1 LILQIMTEKDII
13 KNEKINELFEL
24 IQKGDNVEVKKL
36 ITDKIVS
43 INCLDENGLSPID
56 QAAFKGNEELVK
68 WLLDNK
74 ANPHNKAN
82 KDGYTSLM
90 FAALSGNSNICEL
103 LLEAGVNSEAL
114 NVLGKS
120 ASEIAAF
127 TGQHEC
133 VSTINSYITYDC
145 VDKILHPNGDKSSE
159 IYPQALVKFIHELV
173 KGNEIH
179 PVRIIFKIINNMVIK
194 QYPKKILWVID
205 RLFER
210 QLRFKSSNEMMS
222 LKLWII
228 YFPLNEVMK
237 FVKKCENDNK
247 NNEEN
252 FDTEKILLSFAKRVI
267 EKKKGSVIK
276 EYEEILLKNTI
287 QAFPYKQS
295 LLHHTILRSLTRIK
309 DVTRSYVYN
318 TIIRGLYGEQLLMN
332 SKTCETCGFIGAKL
346 RCQRCKTTYCSV
358 ECQKFDWS
366 FHKNCCKL
374 LAQLNKE
381 EEILSVEELQDM
393 HLKND

>member
-1 LILQIMTEKDII
+1 MILMIMTENDNI
-13 KNEKINELFEL
+13 KNENVNNIFEL
-24 IQKGDNVEVKKL
+24 IQKGDDKTVKNL
-36 ITDKIVS
+36 ITNNVVS

-56 QAAFKGNEELVK
+56 QAAFKGNEELVE
-68 WLLDNK
+68 WLLANK

-90 FAALSGNSNICEL
+90 FAALSGNSKVCEL

-114 NVLGKS
+114 NILGKS

-133 VSTINSYITYDC
+133 VSTINSYITYGC
-145 VDKILHPNGDKSSE
+145 VDKILHPNGPKSSE
-159 IYPQALVKFIHELV
+159 IYPPVLVKFIHELV

-179 PVRIIFKIINNMVIK
+179 PVRIIFKIVNNIIIK

-237 FVKKCENDNK
+237 FVKKCENENK
-247 NNEEN
+247 DDEEN
-252 FDTEKILLSFAKRVI
+252 FDTEKILLSFAKRI
-267 EKKKGSVIK
+267 TEIKKGSIVK
-276 EYEEILLKNTI
+276 EYEEIILRNTI

-295 LLHHTILRSLTRIK
+295 LLHHTISRALGRIK
-309 DVTRSYVYN
+309 NGTRSSVYT
-318 TIIRGLYGEQLLMN
+318 TIIQGLYGEQLLMN
-332 SKTCETCGFIGAKL
+332 SKICETCGFIGSKL
-346 RCQRCKTTYCSV
+346 RCQRCKTTYCSQD
-358 ECQKFDWS
+358 CQKFDWS
-366 FHKNCCKL
+366 SHKDCCKT
-374 LAQLNKE
+374 LAQLYKQE
-381 EEILSVEELQDM
+381 EVLPIEELENLNLQ
-393 HLKND
+393 KN